1 MKKNLPISG
10 IEKTYPIDLNIL
22 STTDLKGSVTYVNRD
37 FCDLAE
43 FSPDELLHKNHNTV
57 RHPEMPQAAFENLWE
72 TIKSGKAWLG
82 PVKNRCKSGNH
93 YWVDAYVT
101 PIKDGEKIVEFQSVR
116 FTPDREHVKRAE
128 QAYASISEGK
138 VPDAL
143 KRPSV
148 PFWLTLVLGAVLGI
162 MPMFGYMLWQGGGL
176 NAVIAL
182 MVSIAVTTGIISMLV
197 KRRLKSLSDWAHTVV
212 DNPLMKSIYTG
223 SRDEVAQIELA
234 VKMARSELRGI
245 VGRIKD
251 SSEQIGSVAG
261 ETNKLIKKTTD
272 GAHGQQAEIH
282 QLASAIEEMSC
293 SFQEVAQNC
302 ETSSNEAERAQK
314 LSIESQSVAK
324 KAITANESL
333 TRELGKTTEIIT
345 DLAQRSENIGSVLD
359 VIKSIA
365 EQTNLLALNAAIEA
379 ARAGEQGRGF
389 AVVADEVRT
398 LAQRTQ
404 SSTEEI
410 EEMIG
415 LLQSGT
421 KKAVAAMNSSR
432 ETATESVES
441 ITQTTDSLKRISDAV
456 HSIADMSIQIAS
468 AAEEQSCVAAEISK
482 NISNISNQA
491 DDAVHNTE
499 RAMDLAKVFDDQAKR
514 QQKLVVQFLRY

>member
-1 MKKNLPISG
+1 MKKNLPVSG
-10 IEKTYPIDLNIL
+10 VEKTYPLDLNIL
-22 STTDLKGSVTYVNRD
+22 STTDLKGAVTYVNGD

-43 FSPDELLHKNHNTV
+43 FAPHELLNKNHNTV
-57 RHPEMPQAAFENLWE
+57 RHPDMPPAAFENLWD
-72 TIKSGKAWLG
+72 TIKNGKPWMG

-101 PIKDGEKIVEFQSVR
+101 PIKDGENIVEYQSVR

-128 QAYASISEGK
+128 KAYESISAGK

-143 KRPSV
+143 KRPSI
-148 PFWLTLVLGAVLGI
+148 PFWLTLVFGAVIGM
-162 MPMFGYMLWQGGGL
+162 MPMFGYMLWNGAAL
-176 NAVIAL
+176 DAVIAL
-182 MVSIAVTTGIISMLV
+182 IGSVAVTIVCLSFMV
-197 KRRLKSLSDWAHTVV
+197 KRRLKPLSDWAHAAV

-223 SRDEVAQIELA
+223 SRDELSQIELA
-234 VKMARSELRGI
+234 VKMARSELRSV

-251 SSEQIGSVAG
+251 SSEQIGTVAG
-261 ETNKLIKKTTD
+261 ETNELIKKTTS
-272 GAHGQQAEIH
+272 GAHNQQSEIH
-282 QLASAIEEMSC
+282 QLASAIEEMNC
-293 SFQEVAQNC
+293 SFQEVAHNC

-314 LSIESQSVAK
+314 LAVDSQQVAK

-333 TRELGKTTEIIT
+333 TQELGKTTEIIS

-404 SSTEEI
+404 QSTEEI
-410 EEMIG
+410 EEMIR
-415 LLQSGT
+415 LLQAGT
-421 KKAVAAMNSSR
+421 RKAVTAMDSSKQIAN
-432 ETATESVES
+432 TSVES
-441 ITQTTDSLKRISDAV
+441 IVQTTDSLRLISDAV
-456 HSIADMSIQIAS
+456 HSITDMSIQIAS

-482 NISNISNQA
+482 NINNISSQA

-499 RAMDLAKVFDDQAKR
+499 RALELAKVFEDQAQR